1 MNFTLTVPDTL
12 PDALQ
17 VSSGQFAA
25 LAKQAMAVKLFE
37 SGRLSTGQAAQL
49 CDQTRVEF
57 LLSLPQWGVAQLCY
71 PASELAA
78 DLTNA

>member
-17 VSSGQFAA
+17 VSSVQFAA

-57 LLSLPQWGVAQLCY
+57 LLSLPQWGVSQLCY

-78 DLTNA
+78 DFANA